1 MRKLNEVYFAKDG
14 EYGLTETQA
23 SHLCALAA
31 QIKEEHEAT
40 LNNVNFVNTEMSI
53 VGEQGEHVVDA
64 GYTDLSIIEKALA
77 KVSSMNAFI
86 SWFAEAR
93 KELESYRAEQ
103 TRYNLAEWCENMGKK
118 YPDNPTN
125 HVNDVEMSTYE
136 DIVKEMSIKDRQTYL
151 ALEAK
156 SAVYGKFI
164 HPRNP
169 MEIARNKMHKVAKA
183 PYSKEGSGRDTLI
196 YHYIPSVSMVDVDDL
211 FNKLQAE
218 YRETEQKLNHMKSD
232 LRKKLTARNLEEN
245 NKKQDAL
252 AQFRDDYEKYSQEL
266 SQLTAE
272 YNKWLVEENE
282 RIAKFRFIVPEK
294 LADTEKYLRTLGK

>member
-1 MRKLNEVYFAKDG
+1 MRQLNNVYFAKEG

-31 QIKEEHEAT
+31 QIKEQHEAT
-40 LNNVNFVNTEMSI
+40 LANVSFVNTTMSI
-53 VGEQGEHVVDA
+53 VGESGEHQTDA
-64 GYTDLSIIEKALA
+64 GYTDLSIIEEAIA

-93 KELESYRAEQ
+93 KELEEYRAEQ
-103 TRYNLAEWCENMGKK
+103 TRYNLAEWCENTGKK
-118 YPDNPTN
+118 YPENPTN
-125 HVNDVEMSTYE
+125 HVNDITMSTYE
-136 DIVKEMSIKDRQTYL
+136 DIVREMSIKDRQTYL

-169 MEIARNKMHKVAKA
+169 MEIARAKMHKIAKA
-183 PYSKEGSGRDTLI
+183 PYAKEGSGRDTLI
-196 YHYIPSVSMVDVDDL
+196 YHYIPSVSIAGVDNL
-211 FNKLQAE
+211 YNKLQAE
-218 YRETEQKLNHMKSD
+218 YRETEQQLNHMKAD

-252 AQFRDDYEKYSQEL
+252 AKFRDDYEKYSQEL

-282 RIAKFRFIVPEK
+282 RIAKFRFVIPEK
-294 LADTEKYLRTLGK
+294 LAETEKYLRTLGK

>member
-1 MRKLNEVYFAKDG
+1 MRQLNNVYFAKDG

-31 QIKEEHEAT
+31 QIKEQHEAT
-40 LNNVNFVNTEMSI
+40 LANVSFVNTEMSV
-53 VGEQGEHVVDA
+53 VGENGVHVVDA
-64 GYTDLSIIEKALA
+64 GYTDLSIIEQAIA
-77 KVSSMNAFI
+77 KISSMNAFI

-93 KELESYRAEQ
+93 KELEDYRVAR
-103 TRYNLAEWCENMGKK
+103 TRYDLADWCEEMGKE
-118 YPDNPTN
+118 YPETPTN
-125 HVNDVEMSTYE
+125 HVSDITMSSLND
-136 DIVKEMSIKDRQTYL
+136 IINEMSIKDRQTYL

-169 MEIARNKMHKVAKA
+169 MEIARTKMHKIAKA
-183 PYSKEGSGRDTLI
+183 PYAKEGSGRDTLI
-196 YHYIPSVSMVDVDDL
+196 YHYTPSVFVGDVDDL
-211 FNKLQAE
+211 YNKLQAE
-218 YRETEQKLNHMKSD
+218 YRETEQQLNHMKSD

-252 AQFRDDYEKYSQEL
+252 AKFRDDYEKHSQQL

-272 YNKWLVEENE
+272 YNKWLTEENE
-282 RIAKFRFIVPEK
+282 RIAKFRFVVPEK
-294 LADTEKYLRTLGK
+294 LAETEKYLRTLGK

>member
-103 TRYNLAEWCENMGKK
+103 TRYNLAEWCENMVKK

-169 MEIARNKMHKVAKA
+169 MEIARNKVHKVAKA

-252 AQFRDDYEKYSQEL
+252 AKFRDDYEKYSQTL

-282 RIAKFRFIVPEK
+282 RIAKFRLAVPEK
-294 LADTEKYLRTLGK
+294 LADTEKYLKNLGK

>member
-1 MRKLNEVYFAKDG
+1 MRKLNEVYFAKEG

-31 QIKEEHEAT
+31 QIKEQHEAT
-40 LNNVNFVNTEMSI
+40 LANVSFVNTTMSI
-53 VGEQGEHVVDA
+53 VGESGEHQTDA
-64 GYTDLSIIEKALA
+64 GYTDLSIIEDAIA
-77 KVSSMNAFI
+77 KISSMNAFI

-93 KELESYRAEQ
+93 KELEEYRAAR
-103 TRYNLAEWCENMGKK
+103 TRYDLVDWCEEMGKE
-118 YPDNPTN
+118 YPENPTN
-125 HVNDVEMSTYE
+125 HVNDITMSSLD
-136 DIVKEMSIKDRQTYL
+136 DIINEMSIKDRQIYL

-169 MEIARNKMHKVAKA
+169 MEMARTKMHKIAKA
-183 PYSKEGSGRDTLI
+183 PYAKEGSGRDTLI
-196 YHYIPSVSMVDVDDL
+196 YHYTPSVSIASVDNL
-211 FNKLQAE
+211 YNKLQAE
-218 YRETEQKLNHMKSD
+218 YRETEQQLNHMKSD

-252 AQFRDDYEKYSQEL
+252 AKFRDDYEKYGQKV

-282 RIAKFRFIVPEK
+282 RIAKFRFVVPEK
-294 LADTEKYLRTLGK
+294 LAETEKYLRTLGK

>member
-1 MRKLNEVYFAKDG
+1 MRQLNNVYFAKEG

-31 QIKEEHEAT
+31 QIKEQHEAT
-40 LNNVNFVNTEMSI
+40 LANVSFVNTTMSI
-53 VGEQGEHVVDA
+53 VGESGEHQTDA
-64 GYTDLSIIEKALA
+64 GYTDLSIIEEAIA

-93 KELESYRAEQ
+93 KELEEYRAEQ
-103 TRYNLAEWCENMGKK
+103 TRYNLAEWCENTGKK
-118 YPDNPTN
+118 YPENPTN
-125 HVNDVEMSTYE
+125 HVNDITMSTYE
-136 DIVKEMSIKDRQTYL
+136 DIVREMSIKDRQTYL

-169 MEIARNKMHKVAKA
+169 MEIARAKMHKIAKA
-183 PYSKEGSGRDTLI
+183 PYAKEGSGRDTLI
-196 YHYIPSVSMVDVDDL
+196 YHYTPSVLIAGVDNL
-211 FNKLQAE
+211 YNKLQAE
-218 YRETEQKLNHMKSD
+218 YRETEQQLNHMKAD

-252 AQFRDDYEKYSQEL
+252 AKFRDDYEKYSQEL

-282 RIAKFRFIVPEK
+282 RIAKFRFVIPEK
-294 LADTEKYLRTLGK
+294 LAETEKYLRNLGK

>member
-1 MRKLNEVYFAKDG
+1 
-14 EYGLTETQA
+14 
-23 SHLCALAA
+23 
-31 QIKEEHEAT
+31 
-40 LNNVNFVNTEMSI
+40 MSI
-53 VGEQGEHVVDA
+53 VGESGEHQTDA
-64 GYTDLSIIEKALA
+64 GYTDLSIIEEAIA

-93 KELESYRAEQ
+93 KELEEYRAEQ
-103 TRYNLAEWCENMGKK
+103 TRYNLAEWCENTGKK
-118 YPDNPTN
+118 YPENPTN
-125 HVNDVEMSTYE
+125 HVNDITMSTYE
-136 DIVKEMSIKDRQTYL
+136 DIVREMSIKDRQTYL

-169 MEIARNKMHKVAKA
+169 MEIARAKMHKIAKA
-183 PYSKEGSGRDTLI
+183 PYAKEGSGRDTLI
-196 YHYIPSVSMVDVDDL
+196 YHYTPSVFIGDVDDL
-211 FNKLQAE
+211 YNKLQAE
-218 YRETEQKLNHMKSD
+218 YRETEQQLNHMKAD

-252 AQFRDDYEKYSQEL
+252 AKFRDDYEKYSQEL

-282 RIAKFRFIVPEK
+282 RIAKFRFVIPEK
-294 LADTEKYLRTLGK
+294 LAETEKYLRTLGK